1 MSKAPAHISQAFAT
15 TPAEHSLDILES
27 GADKV
32 ADVVQKEYKLP
43 SVLNQHIRVG
53 FEGRIQKVLVDEVR
67 AIVGKDLS
75 QKDKDKLGTAQLKI
89 AFACQ
94 ELELS
99 LTMGFRDLFQPHSS
113 QSIQP
118 FRTTVGP
125 AAKMFS
131 QAVDA
136 LTDLLDDRLI

>member
-1 MSKAPAHISQAFAT
+1 M
-15 TPAEHSLDILES
+15 
-27 GADKV
+27 
-32 ADVVQKEYKLP
+32 
-43 SVLNQHIRVG
+43 G
-53 FEGRIQKVLVDEVR
+53 FEGSIQKVLVDEVR
-67 AIVGKDLS
+67 AIVGRDLS

-99 LTMGFRDLFQPHSS
+99 LAKGFRDLFQPHSS

-131 QAVDA
+131 QVSQAVDA
-136 LTDLLDDRLI
+136 LTGLLDDRLI